1 MGSRRLAALVTAGVV
16 IVLAGCSSGVP
27 HRALAALTAG
37 CSTAVAAGGPLAA
50 PKPVTASVPGRP
62 TAVVGMADGRWA
74 FASVSAPSVPGV
86 TRGAITV
93 LALGH
98 GAPRMV
104 RTLMRPDSMPGAYG
118 MAVTRNGLLLVAGY
132 TATVGSEPVGLLL
145 VDDGRLALVCNFNS
159 GTVEEFPVPAA
170 P

>member
-1 MGSRRLAALVTAGVV
+1 
-16 IVLAGCSSGVP
+16 
-27 HRALAALTAG
+27 
-37 CSTAVAAGGPLAA
+37 
-50 PKPVTASVPGRP
+50 
-62 TAVVGMADGRWA
+62 
-74 FASVSAPSVPGV
+74 
-86 TRGAITV
+86 
-93 LALGH
+93 
-98 GAPRMV
+98 MV

-145 VDDGRLALVCNFNS
+145 VDDGRLALVCNSNRALDLAPGTGSDVPHTVSVITTAAAFAHRSALVGAVPAGLFPRDLALDQATGQVMLGNFNS